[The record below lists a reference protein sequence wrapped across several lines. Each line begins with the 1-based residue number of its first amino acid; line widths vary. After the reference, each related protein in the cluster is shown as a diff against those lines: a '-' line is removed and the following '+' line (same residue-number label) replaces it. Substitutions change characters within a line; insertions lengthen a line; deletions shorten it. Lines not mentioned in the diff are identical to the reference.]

1 MFTANK
7 DQLKVLYAIVKPN
20 KIKNMAYSYTKDY
33 VSGWNDCIK
42 LLNKNIDKFIKKLEH
57 DQNTRSSTST

>member
-33 VSGWNDCIK
+33 VSGWNDCIST
-42 LLNKNIDKFIKKLEH
+42 LNKNIKTFIKRVEKDCE
-57 DQNTRSSTST
+57 NT